1 MGNRRLKDL
10 VRKPG
15 PAPRF
20 GIASSSLSSPGPSI
34 PGPAGGRHKTMG
46 PELRLILGWLLEKGF
61 PATSEQRVLGPPLGI
76 N

>member
-1 MGNRRLKDL
+1 
-10 VRKPG
+10 
-15 PAPRF
+15 
-20 GIASSSLSSPGPSI
+20 
-34 PGPAGGRHKTMG
+34 MG